1 MSNDSSNSQNPFKK
15 PENVVETWRNQ
26 TTGQI
31 NQKIIKGPDKDVHRY
46 GNPQNGRT
54 GQTGNQR
61 PGR

>member
-1 MSNDSSNSQNPFKK
+1 MSDKPYDSSDPFKK
-15 PENVVETWRNQ
+15 PENEVETWRNQ

-46 GNPQNGRT
+46 ANPQDGRT
-54 GQTGNQR
+54 GQTGNER